1 MKIDVIRL
9 DMEKTKAHWPR
20 DVPFAPAYIHSRKP
34 GDKARWLVLDLP
46 LDPNKPSPRPLMW
59 AQAEHDEYVRIPL
72 FSYALSPKSD
82 LALAYMLQLGL
93 SCAGHLPNAVSN
105 FYVVTGSPVELLYD
119 PETDVNTGLLYWV
132 GFAITLES

>member
-1 MKIDVIRL
+1 MKIDIIRL

-20 DVPFAPAYIHSRKP
+20 DIPFAPAYIHNRKP
-34 GDKARWLVLDLP
+34 GDKARWLVMDLP
-46 LDPNKPSPRPLMW
+46 LTTRYPFTW

-72 FSYALSPKSD
+72 FSYALNPAAD

-93 SCAGHLPNAVSN
+93 FCAGRLPNAVSN

-119 PETDVNTGLLYWV
+119 PDTNVNTGLQYWV
-132 GFAITLES
+132 GFALTLES